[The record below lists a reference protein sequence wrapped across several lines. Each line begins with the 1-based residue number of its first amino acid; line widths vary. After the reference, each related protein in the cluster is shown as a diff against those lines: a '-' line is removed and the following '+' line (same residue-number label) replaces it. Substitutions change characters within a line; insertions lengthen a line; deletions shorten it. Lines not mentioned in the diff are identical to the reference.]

1 MAAPANKHIGD
12 LNGKWVLNKTL
23 SDPTEPALALQGVG
37 WMTRKAIGLATVTL
51 HAKQHQAPPSP
62 PSTATNPVTHI
73 DIDQTITGGMQGNA
87 ERRCLDWE
95 ARAHSDWLFG
105 SVRGRTRWA
114 TGADVRGWVA
124 ETYGA
129 FLAAGDEGGEEW
141 LEEPDGEQT
150 GPEAEFGGPGNT
162 HVLNHVENLDEGRG
176 WTATQVWGFQK
187 IGGERRYVRHVVVAD
202 KGAKKVVTMKMVYD
216 YIPE

>member
-1 MAAPANKHIGD
+1 MPVITHI
-12 LNGKWVLNKTL
+12 LRTNGVASSLLKQNKTL

-51 HAKQHQAPPSP
+51 DVKQHLAPPSP
-62 PSTATNPVTHI
+62 PSTATDPVTHI
-73 DIDQTITGGMQGNA
+73 DIDQTVTGGIQGNA

-105 SVRGRTRWA
+105 SVRGQTKFVS
-114 TGADVRGWVA
+114 GADVQGWVA

-129 FLAAGDEGGEEW
+129 FLKGDAEGGEWIE
-141 LEEPDGEQT
+141 DD
-150 GPEAEFGGPGNT
+150 AEKGGPAGET
-162 HVLNHVENLDEGRG
+162 HVLNYVKNVDEGKG

-202 KGAKKVVTMKMVYD
+202 KEGKKTVEMKMVYD
-216 YIPE
+216 FIPE